1 MLFSAFEA
9 RKSEVEESRM
19 VFHGVKITENNF
31 FEILYFRHN
40 GKIRKNENFFQFPLA
55 KYEKMC
61 YNWFVQSYGP
71 LVKRLRHRPL
81 TAKTGVR
88 FPYGSPKKK
97 TSEQSSDVFF
107 LSKPTKEAW
116 HGIRRRATVWNY
128 VEDVHG
134 ITRQRVFS
142 SA

>member
-1 MLFSAFEA
+1 MLLSAFEA
-9 RKSEVEESRM
+9 RKSEVEEFRM

-88 FPYGSPKKK
+88 FPYGSPEKHLRKR
-97 TSEQSSDVFF
+97 VLF
-107 LSKPTKEAW
+107 LFYCAMIGRALSLPT
-116 HGIRRRATVWNY
+116 
-128 VEDVHG
+128 D
-134 ITRQRVFS
+134 F
-142 SA
+142 